1 MVMKFVLVVFFLFV
15 SLLHAYDDINNSF
28 EYEKSYIDLTHEVIT
43 GTVHEWA
50 VDIDGAILG
59 IYNFMGGDPYA
70 QDYNVTTPLDT
81 NNTDV
86 DTSYLRVVQNEDV
99 NITDSNVSLKAMD
112 SNESNQSLS
121 KQLMLKDKPLPEREI
136 VDEFFL
142 TRKLLEERDKSFVRI
157 SYIYGIHSL
166 QEEQE
171 DLTIRARLGLGR
183 SKKRLKLFIEDLG
196 DDSAKNIGQSGEEES
211 PSIGIEMFSKKRYG
225 IKPRY
230 SIGFRGIDPFARARF
245 SYKTDFGRWSFEP
258 IQTFQYSLED
268 EFSEITELYLD
279 TKVSTNTL
287 LRFVLDRGT
296 KTHVNGMHYD
306 GFVQYFWTPRKHRAL
321 SFNLGFNGSTKYQNT
336 VIYSDPPVIVEE
348 NRVFNYLFLMRWREN
363 FWKEWLFY
371 EIAPGVNYH
380 EQHDYRPNYNIYF
393 RIDMF
398 FGHV

>member
-1 MVMKFVLVVFFLFV
+1 MVMKFLLVFFLAF
-15 SLLHAYDDINNSF
+15 SFINAYDDVNSSL
-28 EYEKSYIDLTHEVIT
+28 EYEKSYIDITHEVIT

-59 IYNFMGGDPYA
+59 IYNFLGGDPYA
-70 QDYNVTTPLDT
+70 QDYNISMPLDA

-86 DTSYLRVVQNEDV
+86 NTSYLRAKQSKDT
-99 NITDSNVSLKAMD
+99 NITDANLSHKNMD
-112 SNESNQSLS
+112 SNESHQSLS
-121 KQLMLKDKPLPEREI
+121 KQLKVKDKQLSEREI

-142 TRKLLEERDKSFVRI
+142 TRKLLEERDKSFVRV
-157 SYIYGIHSL
+157 SYIYGLNSL
-166 QEEQE
+166 E
-171 DLTIRARLGLGR
+171 DEVSSLTVRAKLGLGR

-196 DDSAKNIGQSGEEES
+196 DDSAKNIGKSGEEES
-211 PSIGIEMFSKKRYG
+211 PSIGVEMFSKKRFG

-230 SIGFRGIDPFARARF
+230 SIGFRGIDPFARARY
-245 SYKTDFGRWSFEP
+245 SYQTDFGRWHLEP
-258 IQTFQYSLED
+258 VQTFLYSLED

-279 TKVSTNTL
+279 RQMSKSTL
-287 LRFVLDRGT
+287 LRFVVDRGT
-296 KTHVNGMHYD
+296 KSHIKGMHYD
-306 GFVQYFWTPRKHRAL
+306 GFIQYFWTPRKHRAL

-336 VIYSDPPVIVEE
+336 VVFSDPPVIVEE
-348 NRVFNYLFLMRWREN
+348 NRVFNYLFLMRWRKN

-380 EQHDYRPNYNIYF
+380 EQHDYRPNYNIFF